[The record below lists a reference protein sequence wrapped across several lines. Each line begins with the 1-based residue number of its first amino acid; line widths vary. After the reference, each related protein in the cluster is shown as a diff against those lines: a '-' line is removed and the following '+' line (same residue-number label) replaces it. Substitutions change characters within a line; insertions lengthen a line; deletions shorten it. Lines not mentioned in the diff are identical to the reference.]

1 MTVHE
6 VHHDGY
12 PTHRRKVRF
21 DWSDTPLHWVPGDP
35 FSTHMLN
42 VLHLMLPAGE
52 RWFIQV
58 VNEAE
63 PLVDDPEMKAAIK
76 PFVQQEGWHA
86 QAHQMVLQH
95 LAEQGIDTVPFTG
108 TMSTELPT
116 PGDKQSRLPRVF
128 QRWSLYQR
136 LAVAA
141 ALEPFNAA
149 LGQWTIQNRGL
160 DYAGADPTMLD
171 LLRWHGAEEIEHRAL
186 VFDIYQY
193 LCGNYLMRAV
203 TMLLTAPGFLFT
215 WLRGVRYLMD
225 ADPTIS
231 VKPRFRDWLRASREY
246 RVPGP
251 WLLMVT
257 VPFRYI
263 RPGYHPSNEA
273 STQMAMDYLAYS
285 PVARAARE
293 RADAASSGD
302 DGGQ

>member
-1 MTVHE
+1 MADHE
-6 VHHDGY
+6 VHRDGY

-63 PLVDDPEMKAAIK
+63 PLVDDPQMKAAIK

-95 LAEQGIDTVPFTG
+95 LLEQGIDTTPFTG
-108 TMSTELPT
+108 TMSTELPAV
-116 PGDKQSRLPRVF
+116 GDKAAAKQSRLPRVV
-128 QRWSLYQR
+128 QRWALYQR

-186 VFDIYQY
+186 VFDIYQH

-203 TMLLTAPGFLFT
+203 TMLLTAPGFLLT
-215 WLRGVRYLMD
+215 WYRGMRYLMN

-231 VKPRFRDWLRASREY
+231 AKPRFRDWLRASREY

-263 RPGYHPSNEA
+263 RPGYHPNAEA
-273 STQMAMDYLAYS
+273 STQMALDYLEYS

-293 RADAASSGD
+293 QAAA
-302 DGGQ
+302 GGQ

>member
-1 MTVHE
+1 MTDHE
-6 VHHDGY
+6 VHHDRY

-63 PLVDDPEMKAAIK
+63 PLVTDPEMKAAIK

-95 LAEQGIDTVPFTG
+95 LAEQGIDSTPFTG
-108 TMSTELPT
+108 TMQEELPAV
-116 PGDKQSRLPRVF
+116 GDKKSRLPRVL
-128 QRWSLYQR
+128 QWWSLYQR

-160 DYAGADPTMLD
+160 DYAGAP
-171 LLRWHGAEEIEHRAL
+171 
-186 VFDIYQY
+186 
-193 LCGNYLMRAV
+193 
-203 TMLLTAPGFLFT
+203 P
-215 WLRGVRYLMD
+215 
-225 ADPTIS
+225 
-231 VKPRFRDWLRASREY
+231 
-246 RVPGP
+246 
-251 WLLMVT
+251 
-257 VPFRYI
+257 
-263 RPGYHPSNEA
+263 A
-273 STQMAMDYLAYS
+273 STACR
-285 PVARAARE
+285 VR
-293 RADAASSGD
+293 GC
-302 DGGQ
+302 